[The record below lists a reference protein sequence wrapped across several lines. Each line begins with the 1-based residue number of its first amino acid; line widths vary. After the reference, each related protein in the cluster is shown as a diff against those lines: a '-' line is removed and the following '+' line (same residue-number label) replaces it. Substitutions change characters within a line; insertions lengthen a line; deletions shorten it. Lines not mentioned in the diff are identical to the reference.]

1 MNIRMPVI
9 FLSIFFIP
17 THTFKLGI
25 ENISLATIAHITKK
39 NPKNLKIGLITNQTG
54 KTQDGTRSID
64 YLIQNKIP
72 LCTLFTAEH
81 GINGTV
87 LAGKSVQNDIDEK
100 TGLSVISL
108 YQHEHKKIIEPEK
121 FEGFDLI
128 IFDMQDV
135 GMRHY
140 TYISTLYRVLEA
152 IAHAKIPLLVCDRPN
167 LLGGN
172 MEGPLVEKNLHSFIS
187 IAPIPLRH
195 GMTIGELALF
205 FNKKILP
212 VHANLFVLSMAE
224 YSRDVQPKKE
234 LLAPLSPN
242 ITSLKSAHGYSFL
255 GLLSEIRPFDVGVG
269 TSQAFQKIGL
279 PSGTV
284 TESCWKEA
292 QTILSSHGIESS
304 FSQYTRGTQ
313 NKPYEGL
320 DLHIPNITSVRS
332 FSLLMAL
339 VSLFQTHNVE
349 LGFSPSFD
357 KAMGT
362 SLVREG
368 FLTKK
373 SHAKTSSLIKRN
385 IIHFYNNAD
394 GCFLYKPY
402 PTIKMSALQMP
413 PLTGYTMFQC
423 LQIHA

>member
-1 MNIRMPVI
+1 MNGCISRIILSVI
-9 FLSIFFIP
+9 CVPIYA
-17 THTFKLGI
+17 FKLGI
-25 ENISLATIAHITKK
+25 ENISLSTIARITKK
-39 NPKNLKIGLITNQTG
+39 NPKTLRIGLITNQTG

-64 YLIQNKIP
+64 YLIQKKIP

-87 LAGKSVQNDIDEK
+87 LAGKSIQNDIDET
-100 TGLSVISL
+100 TGLSIVSL
-108 YQHEHKKIIEPEK
+108 YQHEHKKIIEPET
-121 FEGFDLI
+121 FNGLDLI

-152 IAHAKIPLLVCDRPN
+152 VANAKTPLLVCDRPN

-205 FNKKILP
+205 FNKKRLSSR
-212 VHANLFVLSMAE
+212 ANLFILSMAE
-224 YSRDVQPKKE
+224 YIRDMHPKTE

-269 TSQAFQKIGL
+269 TAQAFQKIGL
-279 PSGTV
+279 PLGMV
-284 TESCWKEA
+284 TQSCWKEA
-292 QTILSSHGIESS
+292 QTILSSHGIEST

-313 NKPYEGL
+313 NKLYEGL
-320 DLHIPNITSVRS
+320 NLHIQNIMSVRS
-332 FSLLMAL
+332 FSLLMSL
-339 VSLFQTHNVE
+339 VSLFQEHQVE
-349 LGFSPSFD
+349 LCFSPSFD

-373 SHAKTSSLIKRN
+373 SKEKTSWLIKKN

-394 GCFLYKPY
+394 NCFLYKPY
-402 PTIKMSALQMP
+402 PTIKMSALEKP
-413 PLTGYTMFQC
+413 VLTAYTMFEY